1 MDLHENVIL
10 DLLPAVRSGRASGES
25 RQLVEGYLASHPQL
39 AAFAALMPS
48 PDPELE
54 LRALQRTRREIGRSG
69 WEKGFAIFFTLL
81 PLSFVIDENRQ
92 FHFLF
97 ADYPGLMVGMAVTA
111 AAFWMRYY
119 MHCRH
124 SRTLG

>member
-10 DLLPAVRSGRASGES
+10 DLLPIVRSGRASGES
-25 RQLVEGYLASHPQL
+25 RQLVEGYLAAHPQL

-48 PDPELE
+48 PDPDLE

-69 WEKGFAIFFTLL
+69 WEKAFAIFFTLL
-81 PLSFVIDENRQ
+81 PLSFVIDGSHIR
-92 FHFLF
+92 FLF
-97 ADYPGLMVGMAVTA
+97 ADYPGLMVGMGVTA

-119 MHCRH
+119 LHCRH
-124 SRTLG
+124 SRALG